1 MPSAPPTRRAVL
13 QTLTG
18 LGTAAVAGRAAAT
31 PVTTAEDAVA
41 GFDPDD
47 PAAVSDAIS
56 ALAATRAP
64 AEAVTTLDPV
74 EQRAVGEATQPDRVE
89 HVQDV
94 ASADTAGSWT
104 QGRARHVTRLWTFRG
119 TVAATFTH
127 VVYWEYNGSAVRN
140 VSVSTRQSTPGLF
153 WGYYGLSTKNT
164 RVNDY
169 NAVSARQGKFKF
181 CGPRFACLQEKHLG
195 TKIWVTYQGND
206 YAKQL

>member
-1 MPSAPPTRRAVL
+1 MPSAPSTRRAVL

-18 LGTAAVAGRAAAT
+18 LGTAAVAGPAAAT
-31 PVTTAEDAVA
+31 PTTTTDAVA

-47 PAAVSDAIS
+47 PAAVSDAVS
-56 ALAATRAP
+56 ALAATGTP
-64 AEAVTTLDPV
+64 AEAVTALDPV

-94 ASADTAGSWT
+94 TSADTAGSWT
-104 QGRARHVTRLWTFRG
+104 QARARHVTRLWTLRA
-119 TVAATFTH
+119 TIAATFTH

-140 VSVSTRQSTPGLF
+140 VSVSTRQSTPGTF
-153 WGYYGLSTKNT
+153 WGYYGLTTDTK

-169 NAVSARQGKFKF
+169 NAVSARQGKFKY